1 VFFLREL
8 SEIIKIIETKAIE
21 QYGSINKMLTVNKIN
36 RSIIGNMKRNP
47 PSIPNIIDFCK
58 LAEALSLQIGFLL
71 NEEAPSSYLINAN
84 DIIKDRLAAD
94 ERNIID
100 AYRELDE
107 DGKDLV
113 QRSIREIWADHRQP
127 KCKSTTTENKNIG

>member
-1 VFFLREL
+1 MFFLREL

-84 DIIKDRLAAD
+84 DIIKDRLAAEIGRASCR
-94 ERNIID
+94 ERVLRD
-100 AYRELDE
+100 
-107 DGKDLV
+107 V
-113 QRSIREIWADHRQP
+113 
-127 KCKSTTTENKNIG
+127 

>member
-1 VFFLREL
+1 
-8 SEIIKIIETKAIE
+8 
-21 QYGSINKMLTVNKIN
+21 
-36 RSIIGNMKRNP
+36 MKRNP